1 MKKLVFTSVMALA
14 ALTAIQPL
22 SAEDTMPKE
31 EKGILGSMAD
41 AVKTT
46 AKDIKNATV
55 GDTKTTPATGEADA
69 ENSNDDETS
78 AVAQKPASA
87 PAAKPEVN
95 DAADAEANRKVSD
108 TSVTILSQNDYIKA
122 IMQKTTHI
130 KVKRLK
136 EIMAKGEK
144 FTLLDIRPKSEFAK
158 GNGVKG
164 ATLNIPRNFL
174 EVEAYE
180 KLKDKNA
187 RIIVISSK
195 GIRGGLA
202 AHTLQEMGYTQVRN
216 LIGGVEAWNK

>member
-1 MKKLVFTSVMALA
+1 MKMSVFTSAMVLA
-14 ALTAIQPL
+14 TLTATHSLQ
-22 SAEDTMPKE
+22 AEDTMPKE
-31 EKGILGSMAD
+31 EKGVLGSMAD

-55 GDTKTTPATGEADA
+55 GDIKTTPATGEADD
-69 ENSNDDETS
+69 ENTSDDEPS
-78 AVAQKPASA
+78 AFVQKPANA
-87 PAAKPEVN
+87 PVVASEVN

-108 TSVTILSQNDYIKA
+108 TSVTILSQNDYIKT

-136 EIMAKGEK
+136 EIMEKGEK

-164 ATLNIPRNFL
+164 AILNIPRNFL

-180 KLKDKNA
+180 KLTDRNA